1 MRPINNA
8 KCKMRNAEAAGGR
21 GFTFAFL
28 VLNSPDFAHP
38 QFAEPRWL
46 WLALLG
52 PLLLVALHRY
62 SAWAR
67 RRQLAQLAAPHFLAD
82 LTRSHSPARRA
93 FKHALLVLGLAGFG
107 LALARPQWGEQ
118 EGGGQVLGEDIMFVV
133 DCSQSMLA
141 ADVTLNRLQRTKL
154 AILDFMQRYG
164 RGRIGLVAFAGQ
176 AFLQCPLTFDHGAFE
191 DALTALDEKTI
202 PVAGTDIGRALDGA
216 FQGLEKTDRRKV
228 MVLITD
234 GEDLEKGGVRVAQ
247 TLATNNVVIF
257 TLGVGTPAGAQIQVL
272 NEQGKPEFLRDA
284 RGEIVRSRLDETTL
298 RAVAQA
304 TRGNYFPLGPV
315 GEGLARVQSALATM
329 DGAGDSTKA
338 KRFAIDR
345 FHVPVAVVLGLLVF
359 ETLLGTRRSQ
369 LKMQNAKLKIPG
381 PLAVRLLIFGFA
393 LLIGNSVAETNEVA
407 KANEEL
413 SPANPRAFFNAGTQK
428 VRAGK
433 WRDAEPLLQTA
444 VASQQEGLQPA
455 ALYNLGLTRFGL
467 GAEEL
472 KKSPDGKQTARRAQ
486 AAGSAAAAATQTI
499 TEALASDDL
508 PQMLA
513 AYQRGRGV
521 RREIKAATAAI
532 RRALEVHGNVL
543 TKWQRATGDFK
554 SAVELQPDYADAQ
567 HNADVVDR
575 HLAKLVDS
583 LREMQ
588 GAQDGL
594 GEKAAELGEAMKALK
609 GKVPGAGM
617 TPGPGGEEDE
627 DDDAPFGPQPGMQEG
642 LGREGKEIPISPE
655 QAGQL
660 LDGFKLG
667 GNARLPIGQ
676 GDEGKPKDRK
686 GRNW

>member
-1 MRPINNA
+1 M
-8 KCKMRNAEAAGGR
+8 
-21 GFTFAFL
+21 
-28 VLNSPDFAHP
+28 DFAHP

-46 WLALLG
+46 WLAALG

-62 SAWAR
+62 SAWQR
-67 RRQLAQLAAPHFLAD
+67 QRQLAQLAAPHFLAD

-93 FKHALLVLGLAGFG
+93 FKHALLVLGVAGIG

-118 EGGGQVLGEDIMFVV
+118 EGGGESLGEDIMFVV

-141 ADVTLNRLQRTKL
+141 SDVTPNRLERTKL
-154 AILDFMQRYG
+154 AILDFVQRQR

-191 DALTALDEKTI
+191 DALVALDERTI

-216 FQGLEKTDRRKV
+216 SQGMEKLDRRKV

-234 GEDLEKGGVRVAQ
+234 GEDLEKGGVRMAQ
-247 TLATNNVVIF
+247 LLATNNVVVF
-257 TLGVGTPAGAQIQVL
+257 TLGVGTPAGARIQVRD
-272 NEQGKPEFLRDA
+272 EQGKPEFLRDA

-304 TRGNYFPLGPV
+304 TRGTYFPLGPV

-329 DGAGDSTKA
+329 DGAGDSARA
-338 KRFAIDR
+338 KRTAIDR
-345 FHVPVAVVLGLLVF
+345 YPVPIAVVLGLLVI
-359 ETLLGTRRSQ
+359 ESLVGTRRSQ
-369 LKMQNAKLKIPG
+369 FKMQKAKLKMPG
-381 PLAVRLLIFGFA
+381 PLAVRFLFFNFA
-393 LLIGNSVAETNEVA
+393 VLIGTSIAETNEVA
-407 KANEEL
+407 MVAEQA
-413 SPANPRAFFNAGTQK
+413 SPNKPREFFNAGT
-428 VRAGK
+428 RRLSAGQ
-433 WRDAEPLLQTA
+433 WREAEPWLQTA
-444 VASQQEGLQPA
+444 VASQQTGLQPP
-455 ALYNLGLTRFGL
+455 ALYNLGLARFGL

-472 KKSPDGKQTARRAQ
+472 KKSPDGKQTAARAQ
-486 AAGSAAAAATQTI
+486 AASGAAAAATQAV

-508 PQMLA
+508 AKMLA

-521 RREIKAATAAI
+521 RREIKAATTAI

-543 TKWQRATGDFK
+543 TKWQRASGDFK
-554 SAVELQPDYADAQ
+554 SAVELKPDDADAQ

-575 HLAKLVDS
+575 HIAKLVDS

-588 GAQDGL
+588 SAQEGL
-594 GEKAAELGEAMKALK
+594 GQMRAELGEAMKALK
-609 GKVPGAGM
+609 GKIPGDGIP
-617 TPGPGGEEDE
+617 PGPGDEEDE
-627 DDDAPFGPQPGMQEG
+627 EEDEPFGPKPGMQEG
-642 LGREGKEIPISPE
+642 VGREGKEIPISPE

-676 GDEGKPKDRK
+676 GNEGKPKDRK
-686 GRNW
+686 GKNW

>member
-1 MRPINNA
+1 M
-8 KCKMRNAEAAGGR
+8 
-21 GFTFAFL
+21 
-28 VLNSPDFAHP
+28 DFAHP

-46 WLALLG
+46 WLAVLG

-62 SAWAR
+62 STWAR
-67 RRQLAQLAAPHFLAD
+67 QRQLAQLAAPHFIAD

-93 FKHALLVLGLAGFG
+93 FKHALLVLGVAGIG

-118 EGGGQVLGEDIMFVV
+118 EGGGQALGEDIMFVV

-141 ADVTLNRLQRTKL
+141 ADVTPNRLQRAKL
-154 AILDFMQRYG
+154 AILDFVQRHG

-191 DALTALDEKTI
+191 AALTALDERTI

-216 FQGLEKTDRRKV
+216 FEGMEKIDRRKV

-247 TLATNNVVIF
+247 TLATNNVVVF
-257 TLGVGTPAGAQIQVL
+257 ALGVGTPAGAQIQVL

-329 DGAGDSTKA
+329 DGAGDSARA

-345 FHVPVAVVLGLLVF
+345 FHVPVAAVLGLLVI
-359 ETLLGTRRSQ
+359 ESLIGTRRRHGEF
-369 LKMQNAKLKIPG
+369 KINKSKSKTGQP
-381 PLAVRLLIFGFA
+381 AAAALLVGFA
-393 LLIGNSVAETNEVA
+393 LASNSIAETNKTASVSEQP
-407 KANEEL
+407 
-413 SPANPRAFFNAGTQK
+413 SPTKPREFFNAGTQK
-428 VRAGK
+428 VRDGQ
-433 WRDAEPLLQTA
+433 WRDAEALLQTA
-444 VASQQEGLQPA
+444 VASQQEGLQPS
-455 ALYNLGLTRFGL
+455 ALYNLGHTRFAQ

-472 KKSPDGKQTARRAQ
+472 KKSPDGKQTAAKAQ
-486 AAGSAAAAATQTI
+486 AASNSAATATQAV

-508 PQMLA
+508 QKMLE
-513 AYQRGRGV
+513 AYQRGRGA
-521 RREIKAATAAI
+521 RREIKAATTAI

-543 TKWQRATGDFK
+543 TKWQRTAGDFK
-554 SAVELQPDYADAQ
+554 SAVELKPDYADAQ

-575 HLAKLVDS
+575 HIAKLVDS

-588 GAQDGL
+588 SAQNGL
-594 GEKAAELGEAMKALK
+594 GQKAAELGAAMKALK
-609 GKVPGAGM
+609 GKMPGPSPGP
-617 TPGPGGEEDE
+617 TPGPGGDEDE
-627 DDDAPFGPQPGMQEG
+627 DEDAPFGPQPGMQEG

-667 GNARLPIGQ
+667 GNARLPLTPSNENQ
-676 GDEGKPKDRK
+676 PKDRK
-686 GRNW
+686 GKNW

>member
-1 MRPINNA
+1 M
-8 KCKMRNAEAAGGR
+8 
-21 GFTFAFL
+21 
-28 VLNSPDFAHP
+28 DFAHP

-52 PLLLVALHRY
+52 PLVLVALHRY

-67 RRQLAQLAAPHFLAD
+67 QRQLSQLAAPHFLAD

-93 FKHALLVLGLAGFG
+93 FKHTLLVLGVAGIG

-141 ADVTLNRLQRTKL
+141 ADVTPNRLQRTKL
-154 AILDFMQRYG
+154 AILDFAKRYG

-191 DALTALDEKTI
+191 EALTALDERTI

-216 FQGLEKTDRRKV
+216 FEAMEKIDRRKV

-234 GEDLEKGGVRVAQ
+234 GEDLEKGGIRVAQ
-247 TLATNNVVIF
+247 TLATNNVVVF

-272 NEQGKPEFLRDA
+272 NEQGKPESLRDA

-315 GEGLARVQSALATM
+315 GEGLARVQSALETM
-329 DGAGDSTKA
+329 DGAGDSARA

-345 FHVPVAVVLGLLVF
+345 FHVPVAVVLGLLVI
-359 ETLLGTRRSQ
+359 ESLLGTRRSELKRQ
-369 LKMQNAKLKIPG
+369 NEKLKMPG
-381 PLAVRLLIFGFA
+381 SLAVRFLILNFVF
-393 LLIGNSVAETNEVA
+393 LIGNSIAATNEVV
-407 KANEEL
+407 EVDEQP
-413 SPANPRAFFNAGTQK
+413 SPTNPREFFNAGTQK
-428 VRAGK
+428 AQEGK
-433 WRDAEPLLQTA
+433 WRDAEPWLQTA
-444 VASQQEGLQPA
+444 VASQQAGLQPS
-455 ALYNLGLTRFGL
+455 ALYNLGHTRFGL

-472 KKSPDGKQTARRAQ
+472 KKSPDGKQTAARAR
-486 AAGSAAAAATQTI
+486 AAGSSAAAATQTVN
-499 TEALASDDL
+499 EALASDDL
-508 PQMLA
+508 PKMLE
-513 AYQRGRGV
+513 AYQRGRGA
-521 RREIKAATAAI
+521 RREIKAATQAI

-543 TKWQRATGDFK
+543 TKWQRAAGDFK
-554 SAVELQPDYADAQ
+554 SAVELKPDYADAQ

-575 HLAKLVDS
+575 HIAKLVDS

-588 GAQDGL
+588 SAQTGL
-594 GEKAAELGEAMKALK
+594 GQKAAELGAAMKALR
-609 GKVPGAGM
+609 GKMPGPSPGP
-617 TPGPGGEEDE
+617 TPGPGGDEEEDE
-627 DDDAPFGPQPGMQEG
+627 DAPFGPQPGMQEG

-667 GNARLPIGQ
+667 GNARLPLSPGN
-676 GDEGKPKDRK
+676 ENPPKDRK
-686 GRNW
+686 GKNW

>member
-1 MRPINNA
+1 M
-8 KCKMRNAEAAGGR
+8 
-21 GFTFAFL
+21 
-28 VLNSPDFAHP
+28 DFAHP

-46 WLALLG
+46 WLAVLG

-67 RRQLAQLAAPHFLAD
+67 QRQLAQLAAPHFLAD

-93 FKHALLVLGLAGFG
+93 FKHALLVLGVAGIG

-118 EGGGQVLGEDIMFVV
+118 EGGGQMLGEDIMFVV

-141 ADVTLNRLQRTKL
+141 ADVTPNRLQRTKL
-154 AILDFMQRYG
+154 AILDFMHRHG

-191 DALTALDEKTI
+191 DALIALDERTI
-202 PVAGTDIGRALDGA
+202 PVAGTDIGRALSGA
-216 FQGLEKTDRRKV
+216 FEGMEKIDRRKV

-247 TLATNNVVIF
+247 TLATNNVVVF
-257 TLGVGTPAGAQIQVL
+257 TLGVGTPAGAQIEVR

-284 RGEIVRSRLDETTL
+284 RGEIVRSRLDEATL

-315 GEGLARVQSALATM
+315 GEGLARVQSALTTM
-329 DGAGDSTKA
+329 DGAGDAAHA

-345 FHVPVAVVLGLLVF
+345 FHVPVAAVLGLLVI
-359 ETLLGTRRSQ
+359 ESLLGTRRSQ
-369 LKMQNAKLKIPG
+369 SKMQNTQSEMPKLAAIG
-381 PLAVRLLIFGFA
+381 LLVFNFA
-393 LLIGNSVAETNEVA
+393 ILMGNSVAATNEVSTVREPPPPT
-407 KANEEL
+407 K
-413 SPANPRAFFNAGTQK
+413 PREFFNAGTQK
-428 VRAGK
+428 LREQQ

-444 VASQQEGLQPA
+444 VASQQAGLQPS
-455 ALYNLGLTRFGL
+455 ALYNLGHTRFAL

-472 KKSPDGKQTARRAQ
+472 KKSPEGKPTAARAQ
-486 AAGSAAAAATQTI
+486 AASRDAAAATQAVA
-499 TEALASDDL
+499 EALASEDL
-508 PQMLA
+508 PKMLA

-543 TKWQRATGDFK
+543 TKWQRSSGDFK

-588 GAQDGL
+588 NAQDGL
-594 GEKAAELGEAMKALK
+594 GQKAAELGAAMKALK
-609 GKVPGAGM
+609 GKIPGAGM
-617 TPGPGGEEDE
+617 TPGLGGEEDE
-627 DDDAPFGPQPGMQEG
+627 DEDAPFGPQPGMQEG

-676 GDEGKPKDRK
+676 GNEGKPKDRK
-686 GRNW
+686 GKNW

>member
-1 MRPINNA
+1 M
-8 KCKMRNAEAAGGR
+8 
-21 GFTFAFL
+21 
-28 VLNSPDFAHP
+28 DFAHP

-46 WLALLG
+46 WLAMLG

-67 RRQLAQLAAPHFLAD
+67 QRQLAQLAAPHFLAD

-93 FKHALLVLGLAGFG
+93 FKHALLVLGVAGIG

-118 EGGGQVLGEDIMFVV
+118 EGGGQALGEDIMFVV

-141 ADVTLNRLQRTKL
+141 ADVTPNRLQRSQL
-154 AILDFMQRYG
+154 AILDFVKRYG

-191 DALTALDEKTI
+191 EALTALDERTI
-202 PVAGTDIGRALDGA
+202 PVAGTDIGRALAGA
-216 FQGLEKTDRRKV
+216 FEAMEKIDRRKV

-247 TLATNNVVIF
+247 TLATNNVVVF

-272 NEQGKPEFLRDA
+272 NHQGKPEFLRDA

-329 DGAGDSTKA
+329 DGAGDSARA

-345 FHVPVAVVLGLLVF
+345 FHVPVAVVLGLLVI
-359 ETLLGTRRSQ
+359 ESLLGTRRNQ
-369 LKMQNAKLKIPG
+369 FKRQKAKLKMTG
-381 PLAVRLLIFGFA
+381 PLAVRFLILNFTF
-393 LLIGNSVAETNEVA
+393 LIGNSIAETNEVA
-407 KANEEL
+407 AVSEER
-413 SPANPRAFFNAGTQK
+413 SPTNPREFFNAGTQK
-428 VRAGK
+428 VRDGK

-444 VASQQEGLQPA
+444 VASQQAGLQPL
-455 ALYNLGLTRFGL
+455 ALYNLGHTRFAL

-472 KKSPDGKQTARRAQ
+472 KKSPDGKQTAARAR
-486 AAGSAAAAATQTI
+486 AAGSTAAAATQTVN
-499 TEALASDDL
+499 EALAGDDL
-508 PQMLA
+508 PKMLE
-513 AYQRGRGV
+513 AYQRGRGA
-521 RREIKAATAAI
+521 RREIKAATQAI

-543 TKWQRATGDFK
+543 TKWQRAAGDFK
-554 SAVELQPDYADAQ
+554 SAVELKPDYADAQ

-575 HLAKLVDS
+575 HIAKLVDS

-588 GAQDGL
+588 NAQNGL
-594 GEKAAELGEAMKALK
+594 GQKAAELGAAMKALR
-609 GKVPGAGM
+609 GKMPGPSPGP
-617 TPGPGGEEDE
+617 TPGPGGDEDE
-627 DDDAPFGPQPGMQEG
+627 DEDAPFGPQPGMQEG

-667 GNARLPIGQ
+667 GNARLPLTPGN
-676 GDEGKPKDRK
+676 ENPPKDRK
-686 GRNW
+686 GKNW

>member
-1 MRPINNA
+1 M
-8 KCKMRNAEAAGGR
+8 M
-21 GFTFAFL
+21 
-28 VLNSPDFAHP
+28 DFAHP

-52 PLLLVALHRY
+52 PLLLVALQRY

-67 RRQLAQLAAPHFLAD
+67 QRQLAQLAAPHFLAD

-93 FKHALLVLGLAGFG
+93 FKHALLVLGVAGIG

-118 EGGGQVLGEDIMFVV
+118 EGGGQSLGEDIMFVV

-141 ADVTLNRLQRTKL
+141 ADVTPNRLQRTKL
-154 AILDFMQRYG
+154 AILDFVQRHG

-216 FQGLEKTDRRKV
+216 FQGMEKIDRRKV

-247 TLATNNVVIF
+247 TLATNNVVVF
-257 TLGVGTPAGAQIQVL
+257 TLGVGTPAGAQIQVR

-304 TRGNYFPLGPV
+304 TRGNYFPLGSV
-315 GEGLARVQSALATM
+315 GEGLARVQSVMTTM
-329 DGAGDSTKA
+329 DGAGASARA
-338 KRFAIDR
+338 KRFAVER
-345 FHVPVAVVLGLLVF
+345 FHVPVAAVLGLLVI
-359 ETLLGTRRSQ
+359 ESLLGTRRREEFKIKKS
-369 LKMQNAKLKIPG
+369 KLKTSQTV
-381 PLAVRLLIFGFA
+381 AAALLVGFA
-393 LLIGNSVAETNEVA
+393 LASDSIAEMNEVA
-407 KANEEL
+407 KVSEQ
-413 SPANPRAFFNAGTQK
+413 PTPTKPREFFNAGTQK
-428 VRAGK
+428 VRERQ
-433 WRDAEPLLQTA
+433 WRDAEALLQTA
-444 VASQQEGLQPA
+444 VASQQAGLQPS
-455 ALYNLGLTRFGL
+455 ALYNLGHTRFAL

-472 KKSPDGKQTARRAQ
+472 KKSPEGKKTAARAQ
-486 AAGSAAAAATQTI
+486 AASSAAAAATQAV

-508 PQMLA
+508 PKMLE

-521 RREIKAATAAI
+521 RREIKAATTAI

-543 TKWQRATGDFK
+543 TKWQRAAGDFK
-554 SAVELQPDYADAQ
+554 SAVELKQDYADAQ

-588 GAQDGL
+588 SAQNGL
-594 GEKAAELGEAMKALK
+594 GQKAAELGEAMKALK
-609 GKVPGAGM
+609 GKIPGAGT

-627 DDDAPFGPQPGMQEG
+627 EDDEPFGPQPGMQEG

-676 GDEGKPKDRK
+676 GNEGKPKDRK

>member
-1 MRPINNA
+1 M
-8 KCKMRNAEAAGGR
+8 M
-21 GFTFAFL
+21 
-28 VLNSPDFAHP
+28 DFAHP

-52 PLLLVALHRY
+52 PLLLVALQRY

-67 RRQLAQLAAPHFLAD
+67 QRQLAQLAAPHFLAD

-93 FKHALLVLGLAGFG
+93 FKHALLVLGVAGIG

-118 EGGGQVLGEDIMFVV
+118 EGGGQSLGEDIMFVV

-141 ADVTLNRLQRTKL
+141 ADVTPNRLQRTKL
-154 AILDFMQRYG
+154 AILDFVQRHG

-216 FQGLEKTDRRKV
+216 FQGMEKIDRRKV

-247 TLATNNVVIF
+247 TLATNNVVVF
-257 TLGVGTPAGAQIQVL
+257 TLGVGTPAGAQIQVR

-304 TRGNYFPLGPV
+304 TRGNYFPLGSV
-315 GEGLARVQSALATM
+315 GEGLARVQSVMTTM
-329 DGAGDSTKA
+329 DGAGASARA
-338 KRFAIDR
+338 KRFAVER
-345 FHVPVAVVLGLLVF
+345 FHVPVAAVLGLLVI
-359 ETLLGTRRSQ
+359 ESLLGTRRREEFKIKKS
-369 LKMQNAKLKIPG
+369 KLKTSQTV
-381 PLAVRLLIFGFA
+381 AAALLVGFA
-393 LLIGNSVAETNEVA
+393 LASDSIAEMNEVA
-407 KANEEL
+407 KVSEQ
-413 SPANPRAFFNAGTQK
+413 PTPTKPREFFNAGTQK
-428 VRAGK
+428 VRERQ
-433 WRDAEPLLQTA
+433 WRDAEALLQTA
-444 VASQQEGLQPA
+444 VASQQAGLQPS
-455 ALYNLGLTRFGL
+455 ALYNLGHTRFAL

-472 KKSPDGKQTARRAQ
+472 KKSPEGKKTAARAQ
-486 AAGSAAAAATQTI
+486 AASSAAAAATQAV

-508 PQMLA
+508 PKMLE

-521 RREIKAATAAI
+521 RREIKAATTAI

-543 TKWQRATGDFK
+543 TKWQRAAGDFK
-554 SAVELQPDYADAQ
+554 SAVELKQDYADAQ

-588 GAQDGL
+588 SAQNGL
-594 GEKAAELGEAMKALK
+594 GQKAAELGEAMKALK
-609 GKVPGAGM
+609 GKIPGAGT

-627 DDDAPFGPQPGMQEG
+627 EEDEPFGPQPGMQEG

-676 GDEGKPKDRK
+676 GNEGKPKDRK

>member
-1 MRPINNA
+1 M
-8 KCKMRNAEAAGGR
+8 
-21 GFTFAFL
+21 
-28 VLNSPDFAHP
+28 DFAHP

-46 WLALLG
+46 WLAVLG

-67 RRQLAQLAAPHFLAD
+67 QRQLAQLAAPHFLAD
-82 LTRSHSPARRA
+82 LTRSHSPARRT
-93 FKHALLVLGLAGFG
+93 FKHALLVLGVAGIG

-118 EGGGQVLGEDIMFVV
+118 EGGGQSLGEDIMFVV

-141 ADVTLNRLQRTKL
+141 ADVTPNRLERTKL

-202 PVAGTDIGRALDGA
+202 PVAGTDIGRALNGA
-216 FQGLEKTDRRKV
+216 FEGMEKIDRRKV

-257 TLGVGTPAGAQIQVL
+257 TLGVGTPAGAQIQVR

-284 RGEIVRSRLDETTL
+284 KGEIVRSRLEETTL

-315 GEGLARVQSALATM
+315 GEGLARVQSALATL
-329 DGAGDSTKA
+329 AGTGESARA

-345 FHVPVAVVLGLLVF
+345 FHVPVAAVLGLLVI
-359 ETLLGTRRSQ
+359 ESLLGTRRREEFKIKKS
-369 LKMQNAKLKIPG
+369 KLKTGRPAAPAFCI
-381 PLAVRLLIFGFA
+381 LHFAFLIGFA
-393 LLIGNSVAETNEVA
+393 LASNSVAETNGVS
-407 KANEEL
+407 KVSKQP
-413 SPANPRAFFNAGTQK
+413 SPTKPREFFNAGTQK
-428 VRAGK
+428 VRERQ
-433 WRDAEPLLQTA
+433 WRDAEALLQTA
-444 VASQQEGLQPA
+444 VASQQAGLQPS
-455 ALYNLGLTRFGL
+455 ALYNLGHTRFAL

-472 KKSPDGKQTARRAQ
+472 KKSPDGKQTTAKAQ
-486 AAGSAAAAATQTI
+486 AASSAAAAATQAVAD
-499 TEALASDDL
+499 ALASDDF
-508 PQMLA
+508 QKMLE

-521 RREIKAATAAI
+521 RREIKAATIAI

-543 TKWQRATGDFK
+543 TKWQRAAGDFK
-554 SAVELQPDYADAQ
+554 SAVELKPDYADAQ

-575 HLAKLVDS
+575 HIAKLVDS

-588 GAQDGL
+588 SAQDGL
-594 GEKAAELGEAMKALK
+594 GQKAAELGEAMKALK
-609 GKVPGAGM
+609 GKIPGDGM
-617 TPGPGGEEDE
+617 TPGPGGEDDEDE
-627 DDDAPFGPQPGMQEG
+627 DAPFGPQPGMQEG

-676 GDEGKPKDRK
+676 GNEGKPKDRK